1 MVRLSECGVVDLA
14 DEGMKGV
21 GDATKTSSVRARTK
35 KNETDGGGSELH
47 PQTQSKR
54 SELRTTTMSEDRKK
68 SFSKRQVELT

>member
-21 GDATKTSSVRARTK
+21 GDATKTSSVNEPK